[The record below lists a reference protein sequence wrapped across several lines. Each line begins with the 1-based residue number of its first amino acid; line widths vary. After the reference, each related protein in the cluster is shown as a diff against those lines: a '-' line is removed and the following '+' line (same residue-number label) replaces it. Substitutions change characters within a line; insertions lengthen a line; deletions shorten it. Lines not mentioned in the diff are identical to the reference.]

1 VSAIRRTLGRG
12 WDVRQVTVP
21 GVSDGDGAAPSP
33 DAVTAARGAEVYFGW
48 GVSAAVIAAATDSLR
63 WVHSAAAGVGASITP
78 ALLASDAVFTN
89 SRGIHAAPIS
99 DWVVAAVAFCAR
111 GFHTAA
117 AAQRDG
123 QWAKGA
129 FTDGTVPLRELSEL
143 TVGIIG
149 LGGIGSAIARRCGA
163 LGMTVRAIDR
173 RPVRRRPAGV
183 VWVGRPRDLHRLA
196 RASDILVIAAPHTAE
211 TRNLVDADVL
221 AALPRGAYVI
231 NVSRGALLDEEALLA
246 ALDSGHV
253 QGCVLDVFAAEPLP
267 RDHRFWTHPGVFLTP
282 HVSGV
287 TERFWERET
296 ALILENI
303 RRYRAGKRLVNIVD
317 LHAGY

>member
-1 VSAIRRTLGRG
+1 
-12 WDVRQVTVP
+12 
-21 GVSDGDGAAPSP
+21 
-33 DAVTAARGAEVYFGW
+33 
-48 GVSAAVIAAATDSLR
+48 
-63 WVHSAAAGVGASITP
+63 
-78 ALLASDAVFTN
+78 
-89 SRGIHAAPIS
+89 
-99 DWVVAAVAFCAR
+99 
-111 GFHTAA
+111 
-117 AAQRDG
+117 
-123 QWAKGA
+123 
-129 FTDGTVPLRELSEL
+129 
-143 TVGIIG
+143 
-149 LGGIGSAIARRCGA
+149 
-163 LGMTVRAIDR
+163 
-173 RPVRRRPAGV
+173 
-183 VWVGRPRDLHRLA
+183 
-196 RASDILVIAAPHTAE
+196 
-211 TRNLVDADVL
+211 
-221 AALPRGAYVI
+221 VI